1 MGDPGDGG
9 WLASGSGERVSEQAT
24 EDSRPD
30 DYYGTTTLALI
41 PTSVAEKGHSRN
53 NNASY

>member
-1 MGDPGDGG
+1 MGGPGDGG